1 MSPLPPSLLGT
12 QPGPSR
18 NKKNDTEF
26 NHVPAPTLTPYPS
39 QEHLYPVQTGQQL
52 APLRHICPAYCGCAP
67 RRLGQQHSQASSQW
81 HTHLGIK
88 HTVVRG
94 QVGSLVAELSREG
107 RGLRRQEVLS
117 DADGAHQAL
126 HLCHG
131 GGWGHKGKRVS

>member
-1 MSPLPPSLLGT
+1 MTQNSITFQPRPSL
-12 QPGPSR
+12 
-18 NKKNDTEF
+18 
-26 NHVPAPTLTPYPS
+26 PTLLKNTFTQYRLASSWPP
-39 QEHLYPVQTGQQL
+39 QTHLSCL
-52 APLRHICPAYCGCAP
+52 LRLCPKET
-67 RRLGQQHSQASSQW
+67 RQQHAQAASQC

-94 QVGSLVAELSREG
+94 QVGSLVAELRREG
-107 RGLRRQEVLS
+107 RGLRRQKVLS